1 MGVTL
6 IRCAFLAFVSAI
18 ALGSPAWAQ
27 RQSVPVTT
35 IPTVTPQEY
44 DVTDKNGNFVPL
56 ATGAGNGGWPLLV
69 TSPAVGMTPT
79 PDGSFDNSAKVSA
92 LMNAINPSASG
103 SATSGGP
110 DVVFP
115 AVLGQPYTLYHF
127 TKNFELTRAAHYRC
141 SSTTMAGNSPAVQ
154 LVFDAGIDGV
164 IQANGNAS
172 SDGGNGAGNFEGCG
186 ITSLGIGGGITGA
199 GGTQITSVFQ
209 FGAPGGT
216 MFAQPWAVGDGIL
229 ATPSRAG
236 FHIFTT
242 EPIIAHGAY
251 VSAVPPPFTVGT
263 LTLAA
268 GYKIT
273 DDFNPSQQQFINN
286 AGSLN
291 FTAGDTITIGPNTWT
306 FVTGNPATGQIRVG
320 ATFTVSIQSLTS
332 SIKTN
337 AADPST
343 VSPQW
348 GAPTTTPTNLR
359 ANAGTDP
366 VFSRPALS
374 VVASVGGTLGDAI
387 PVSYSHTGGISTA
400 AGAWDATLFIPGPR
414 ATNNFID
421 GQTMTIG
428 NSTLR
433 FKNAMSAAGD
443 VKIVANDVYTTIQ
456 NIHAVG
462 VFSCDGSTNCITPS
476 PAPDWR
482 SGVFPMTQLGS
493 DSWQMRFYSIVGGG
507 PLAYAGAAASFGTSP
522 PTAFNAVGNHFN
534 SGGTLDN
541 VTLWKLPAIQAYT
554 GVTATS
560 GSPTITI
567 NAPPAGGRPLREGD
581 WIWSKAFVYG
591 ASVLSVGGQT
601 FPQTVTIGNAF
612 LSGSMN
618 AVASDSGGQL
628 WIIPAALKREVEA
641 NTAYN
646 TFSGFPNGLQESC
659 VGFVCGGNDYGNLYT
674 GDMLGRIT
682 QGHNTAGTNSFGE
695 IDHVSTLAAVMEG
708 GTLGSNYYG
717 FNANT
722 NDNAAWSF
730 IGNCINQNS
739 TLFLGG
745 YAPAPN
751 PYCADPVNGIFPTS
765 NSGNLPIFMGQS
777 NGGGPPGTPGI
788 QVGQGS
794 QMKVNGGFTFSNGT
808 SFCLSGSGLTFSSDN
823 ACGSP
828 YSWDLTW
835 TAAYHAFTLGHSRG
849 SGIYPM
855 IFAGG
860 ADPTGVTYPGYA
872 GWGAGITIH
881 PYGLIVAGVEDG
893 NYFTDAKL
901 ICMLPSIP
909 TATWHKRGDICFNTS
924 AAHGA
929 PMGWVDLSDGANF
942 IPLGNVP

>member
-1 MGVTL
+1 MGMTL
-6 IRCAFLAFVSAI
+6 IRKSFFALVMLALGV
-18 ALGSPAWAQ
+18 GSPALAQ

-35 IPTVTPQEY
+35 VPTVTPQEY

-79 PDGSFDNSAKVSA
+79 PDGSFDNATKIST
-92 LMNAINPSASG
+92 LMNAINPSA
-103 SATSGGP
+103 TSGAQSAGP
-110 DVVFP
+110 DVIFP
-115 AVLGQPYTLYHF
+115 AVLGQPYTIYHF
-127 TKNFELTRAAHYRC
+127 TKTLELTRSAHYRC
-141 SSTTMAGNSPAVQ
+141 SSTTAAGIVPAVQ

-164 IQANGNAS
+164 IQANGSAS

-186 ITSLGIGGGITGA
+186 VTSLGLGGGTTAA
-199 GGTQITSVFQ
+199 GGTQIVNVFQ

-216 MFAQPWAVGDGIL
+216 LFATPWAVGDAIV
-229 ATPSRAG
+229 ATVSRAG
-236 FHIFTT
+236 FHIFTS
-242 EPIIAHGAY
+242 EPIIAHGAT
-251 VSAVPPPFTVGT
+251 VNSVPPPFTVGT
-263 LTLAA
+263 LTLTPP
-268 GYKIT
+268 YKVT
-273 DDFNPSQQQFINN
+273 DDFSPSAQQFINN
-286 AGSLN
+286 PSNN

-306 FVTGNPATGQIRVG
+306 FVSGAPATGQIRVG

-343 VSPQW
+343 ISPQW

-366 VFSRPALS
+366 VFARPALS
-374 VVASVGGTLGDAI
+374 VVAAVGGTVGDAI
-387 PVSYSHTGGISTA
+387 PVSYAHTGAISTA
-400 AGAWDATLFIPGPR
+400 AGTWDATLFVPGPR
-414 ATNNFID
+414 ATNNFVD
-421 GQTMTIG
+421 GQTMAIG

-433 FKNAMSAAGD
+433 FKNTISAAGD
-443 VKIVANDVYTTIQ
+443 VKIVANDVYATIQ

-462 VFSCDGSTNCITPS
+462 VFTCDGATNCITPS
-476 PAPDWR
+476 PVPDWR
-482 SGVFPMTQLGS
+482 SATFPMTQLGS
-493 DSWQMRFYSIVGGG
+493 DSWQMRFYSLVGGG
-507 PLAYAGAAASFGTSP
+507 PTVYAGAAASFGTGP
-522 PTAFNAVGNHFN
+522 PATFNAVGNHFN
-534 SGGTLDN
+534 SGGSLDN
-541 VTLWKLPAIQAYT
+541 VTLWKLPLIKAYT

-581 WIWSKAFVYG
+581 WIWSKAFTYG
-591 ASVLSVGGQT
+591 AGVISVGGQT

-612 LSGSMN
+612 LSGNMN

-628 WIIPAALKREVEA
+628 WIIPTALKRELEA

-646 TFSGFPNGLQESC
+646 NFNGFPNGLQESC
-659 VGFVCGGNDYGNLYT
+659 VGFVCGGNDYGNFYS

-730 IGNCINQNS
+730 IGNCLNQNS

-751 PYCADPVNGIFPTS
+751 PYCADPNQIFPTT
-765 NSGNLPIFMGQS
+765 NSGNMPIFMGQS
-777 NGGGPPGTPGI
+777 NGSGPPGSPGI
-788 QVGQGS
+788 QTGLGS
-794 QMKVNGGFTFSNGT
+794 QMKVFGGFSFSAGT
-808 SFCLSGSGLTFSSDN
+808 SFCLTGTTFTMSSDN
-823 ACGSP
+823 ACGTP
-828 YSWDLTW
+828 YSWDLTF
-835 TAAYHAFTLGHSRG
+835 TPSYHAFTLGRRG
-849 SGIYPM
+849 TALYPM
-855 IFAGG
+855 IIAGG
-860 ADPTGVTYPGYA
+860 VDPTGVAYPGYA
-872 GWGAGITIH
+872 GWGSGITIH
-881 PYGLIVAGVEDG
+881 PYGIVVAGVEDG

-901 ICMLPSIP
+901 ICILPSIP
-909 TATWHKRGDICFNTS
+909 TATWHKRGDICFNSS

-942 IPLGNVP
+942 IPLANIP